1 MNANKQKRT
10 GGFTLIELIVVIAI
24 LGILA
29 GVGTVAYTGYVKRA
43 NKGVDQQMVTDVVNS
58 IYYAWMANPN
68 GMDSVG
74 AVVLSKNGDP
84 RYSDGSTIASAVGMA
99 FGDNSQLRLKYD
111 WGNNSGVLSQVA
123 NNVEGL
129 RTALNEITS
138 TNKNVDN
145 ISFINDSDEILDDM
159 FQALTSNTA
168 QNVMQMI
175 GISDPT
181 AANVLNGAAKYTLSD
196 DARALFENDEGLAAA
211 WNSVDLGNSI
221 SKAGF
226 DVNEVVG
233 AYLNN
238 STDNISEETAAY
250 FAGYAGMST
259 ARNYAIA
266 YYMENHADDL
276 AQRTGEA
283 KEDITATATA
293 LRELKC
299 IDVFSSVGGTDSFF
313 NDTGAMKAPKAFAQ
327 ATNAYFGGTVVQQSG
342 NSIQVIEGATARTD
356 SQAYADALGYAAAMK
371 TINGLSGD
379 TDSMD
384 DSAYFSTITGG
395 VNTAVAMMNNEVTQE
410 QINALTALGNGV
422 TGNNVVI
429 TVINMGGKL
438 DITVSPA
445 DAYLG
450 SVGDAQYGSTGKA
463 EEFLQASNDIVIL
476 ANEGFSACDL
486 SGNDISSLRVSKGST
501 INMYIALT
509 KDKLDSKIPFAD
521 GTIETT
527 PISNAIL
534 SFDGNS
540 VSSTFTAA
548 NLGTYSLAA
557 SFNYKLAGVIN
568 KSTSGTISITVVE

>member
-1 MNANKQKRT
+1 MEAKKRT

-29 GVGTVAYTGYVKRA
+29 GVGTVAYTGYIKRA

-58 IYYAWMANPN
+58 IYYAWMADPS

-74 AVVLSKNGDP
+74 AVVLSKDADP
-84 RYSDGSTIASAVGMA
+84 RYTDSSAIASAVGMA
-99 FGDNSQLRLKYD
+99 FGDDSQLRLKYD

-138 TNKNVDN
+138 SNENVDN

-196 DARALFENDEGLAAA
+196 DAKALFENDEGLAAA

-283 KEDITATATA
+283 KEDITATAAA

-313 NDTGAMKAPKAFAQ
+313 NDTGAMKAPKAFVQ

-342 NSIQVIEGATARTD
+342 NSIQVIEGATARPD

-410 QINALTALGNGV
+410 QIDALTALGSGV

-438 DITVSPA
+438 DITVSPD

-463 EEFLQASNDIVIL
+463 EEFLQTSYDIAIVAPSGLTYDSNGQL
-476 ANEGFSACDL
+476 
-486 SGNDISSLRVSKGST
+486 SSLTVPAGST
-501 INMYIALT
+501 INVYMMQGISAWDQKVPFGTQSIGSFTVDNISLSGGTVSGNVITVSESCTLT
-509 KDKLDSKIPFAD
+509 ASYTCSLN
-521 GTIETT
+521 GT
-527 PISNAIL
+527 S
-534 SFDGNS
+534 
-540 VSSTFTAA
+540 
-548 NLGTYSLAA
+548 LGTKTAT
-557 SFNYKLAGVIN
+557 F
-568 KSTSGTISITVVE
+568 SITVQE